1 MFNWIRSREAE
12 TIQKIF
18 NTSNADFRQIE
29 LKDLRDDR
37 PCLVCTNLICLLRS
51 CGVTDIQNAMK
62 ISPPRQVYSCRRR
75 WIRSGDSSPLL
86 QVIQM
91 VNATYRSIQ
100 AENEIKSTI
109 CSEMQ

>member
-62 ISPPRQVYSCRRR
+62 T
-75 WIRSGDSSPLL
+75 SSPD
-86 QVIQM
+86 
-91 VNATYRSIQ
+91 
-100 AENEIKSTI
+100 KSTVVGVDGSEVATQAL
-109 CSEMQ
+109 CSR